1 MFSIFSNK
9 NLPARMKFTKTSSVF
24 ALLTLALHAFPH
36 FAKAAEQQ
44 VITLKDWTGR
54 GFAPDLVNYTI
65 PAPADGGKKLRVLD
79 SAGVSLPVQ
88 ITPGEKGQATLSF
101 VASLPASGES
111 VYKVSTESTAPT
123 AKPAVTV
130 TKDGEALVLANQLLA
145 VKVPAPLEKTYD
157 KPVPADTLPAPIL
170 AFRGPDGSWRGAGS
184 ILTKRAVSK
193 ISVTQLAAGPVFVE
207 TKYRLDYAEG
217 GYYEA
222 SVRVTDQAPFAKVT
236 EEFDLGVGANANFW
250 QLDLSKGWAPD
261 AAEHMFVAG
270 QNHGSVVYPTLAEEE
285 KAAASG
291 PSVGAAPSA
300 TAETP
305 TRLIHHDSCWGSRFV
320 SYYGVHQAEAR
331 KANPDTYPLAIV
343 APLHKGSW
351 RRANSLPVY
360 VKGGNVTVRFPMDVA
375 PLSWLNEPVS
385 DVSPFSCHEHDP
397 SLAMSVGRREW
408 ALVLAKPAMLVDGY
422 GNKDTLGIG
431 YAVRNLYGT
440 VGLDRYKDFILT
452 WPDSK
457 VAYPRVF
464 ITPELANKY
473 RAAVQADP
481 NFPLMPM
488 LKDYYWFTGD
498 PVVAQKELTDV
509 QKRLGQLILYPVSA
523 LSMGHH
529 HATEFYGA
537 PLGHTES
544 VLSWPDLST
553 ADREQIRARLALLAY
568 LLTDPDTTSAGDGS
582 HHGNPN
588 MGVARLSDRANLVA
602 MIPDHPRFNAWR
614 DYVGQFTSYKIGSFM
629 APGGGWFEYG
639 ASYHMHG
646 YGKILRGLMGVFSS
660 NATDADVMAK
670 YNRVDMDYY
679 VNLLSPVDSRYGS
692 RTIPGMANS
701 PVGQSPHYLQAMGT
715 VADKDPALAANLRWA
730 WDNNGRMV
738 GTGADSVT
746 IPAMVRPEIAA
757 KEPKLT
763 SQIYPGFGVI
773 FRAHQGPDETCL
785 YLRSGYLW
793 SHWTEDQGN
802 LTLYS
807 KGAVLLPPQPYQY
820 GGPKDKTFPDKN
832 LLRFGSPAND
842 SPHAWVDSNILDAHF
857 GPSVDY
863 AWASSGYPD
872 WFINPGFRPGHG
884 KPRDLVAGLNQKEGA
899 FTWDRQIAFLKGAT
913 GKSPNYF
920 VIRDSMNGAGKLA
933 SWFNLSL
940 LGRKE
945 NVKIEGG
952 KIILDTEWPTKL
964 DLLFMNPDKPTFEMA
979 EDNLPLAVGAYTKF
993 SGDLTEGK
1001 VPSRDWIGEDGK
1013 PKAVGKDMIA
1023 GFKNA
1028 KEQHVSLR
1036 LQSAPGQEV
1045 AWVLYPRGAGEA
1057 APTAT
1062 PLAPGVTKVVTS
1074 ESTDYIFLSTTP
1086 IKYADEG
1093 VEFEGCAGAV
1103 RVAKDGKATLVLS
1116 AGPGKAGYKGSVIES
1131 AEPFEKVVSAGQ
1143 KAETIPAPQ
1152 RSVGK
1157 AEQAVTVNGDK
1168 IRFAEPGK
1176 KYVELTHGNV
1186 GVRGVGPFDLTF
1198 TPDGITGEVDGDIRT
1213 IVTTWPEKI
1222 IRPGFRMDGVRWYAG
1237 FSDEHSFV
1245 KGTSSPQFAIAM
1257 GLSAGHHTVKI
1268 SEWEWPALPE
1278 APARTELLL
1287 K

>member
-1 MFSIFSNK
+1 MNRSTS
-9 NLPARMKFTKTSSVF
+9 LPSLLTF
-24 ALLTLALHAFPH
+24 ALSLAALFTAR
-36 FAKAAEQQ
+36 AAEPQ

-54 GFAPDLVNYTI
+54 GFAPDLVNYSI

-88 ITPGEKGQATLSF
+88 ITPGEKGQGQGQATLSF
-101 VASLPASGES
+101 VASLPAGGES
-111 VYKVSTESTAPT
+111 VYKVSTEGTAQA
-123 AKPAVTV
+123 AKPAVSL
-130 TKDGEALVLANQLLA
+130 TKEGDTLVLANQQIA
-145 VKVPAPLEKTYD
+145 VKVPGSLEKTYD

-170 AFRGPDGSWRGAGS
+170 AFRGPDGAWRGAGS

-193 ISVTQLAAGPVFVE
+193 ISITQVATGPVFVE

-236 EEFDLGVGANANFW
+236 EEFDLGVSANANFW
-250 QLDLSKGWAPD
+250 QLDLAKGWAPD
-261 AAEHMFVAG
+261 AAEHMWVAG
-270 QNHGSVVYPTLAEEE
+270 QNYGSVTYPTLAEEE
-285 KAAASG
+285 KAATSG
-291 PSVGAAPSA
+291 PAVGSNLSASV
-300 TAETP
+300 EKP
-305 TRLIHHDSCWGSRFV
+305 TRCIHHDSCWGSRFV

-331 KANPDTYPLAIV
+331 KANPDAYPLAIV
-343 APLHKGSW
+343 APLHKGAW

-375 PLSWLNEPVS
+375 PLSWQNEPVS
-385 DVSPFSCHEHDP
+385 DVSPFSCQEHDP
-397 SLAMSVGRREW
+397 NLATSVGRREW
-408 ALVLAKPAMLVDGY
+408 ALVLAKPTMLVDGY
-422 GNKDTLGIG
+422 GKKDTLGIG

-440 VGLDRYKDFILT
+440 VGLDRYKDFILS
-452 WPDSK
+452 WQDGK
-457 VAYPRVF
+457 VTYPRVY
-464 ITPELANKY
+464 ITPELASKY

-481 NFPLMPM
+481 NFPLLPL
-488 LKDYYWFTGD
+488 LKNYYWFTGD
-498 PVVAQKELTDV
+498 PAVAQKELPDV
-509 QKRLGQLILYPVSA
+509 QGRLQADITQLVNA
-523 LSMGHH
+523 LSVGHH
-529 HATEFYGA
+529 HALSAYGE

-544 VLSWPDLST
+544 VLSWPDLPS
-553 ADREQIRARLALLAY
+553 ADRAQIRARLALLTY
-568 LLTDPDTTSAGDGS
+568 LLTDPDVTSAGDGS

-588 MGVARLSDRANLVA
+588 MGVSRLSDRPNVVA
-602 MIPDHPRFNAWR
+602 LIPDHPQFKAWS
-614 DYVGQFTSYKIGSFM
+614 DYVGMFTAYKMETFM
-629 APGGGWFEYG
+629 APEGGWFEYG

-646 YGKILRGLMGVFSS
+646 YGKIERGLMGNFSS
-660 NATDADVMAK
+660 KVPQADQMWA
-670 YNRVDMDYY
+670 YNRVDFDYFL
-679 VNLLSPVDSRYGS
+679 NLLSPVDPRYGS

-715 VADKDPALAANLRWA
+715 VAGKDPDFAANLRWA
-730 WDNNGRMV
+730 WDNNGRMI
-738 GTGADSVT
+738 GTGGDAIT
-746 IPAMVRPEIAA
+746 IPAMVRPEIPA

-763 SQIYPGFGVI
+763 SRIYPGFGVI
-773 FRAHQGPDETCL
+773 FRAHQGGDETCL

-802 LTLYS
+802 LMLYS

-832 LLRFGSPAND
+832 FLRFGSPAND

-863 AWASSGYPD
+863 AWASSGYPE
-872 WFINPGFRPGHG
+872 WFINPGFKPGFG

-920 VIRDSMNGAGKLA
+920 VVRDSMNGAGKLA
-933 SWFNLSL
+933 SWFNLNL

-945 NVKIEGG
+945 NVKIEGQ
-952 KIILDTEWPTKL
+952 KVALDTEWPTKL
-964 DLLFMNPDKPTFEMA
+964 DLLFTNPDKPAFEMA
-979 EDNLPLAVGAYTKF
+979 EDNLTLAVGTYTKYA
-993 SGDLTEGK
+993 GDLTEGK
-1001 VPSRDWIGEDGK
+1001 VPSRDWIGADGK
-1013 PKAVGKDMIA
+1013 PKAVGKDMV
-1023 GFKNA
+1023 KDLKDA
-1028 KEQHVSLR
+1028 KEQHVLLR

-1045 AWVLYPRGAGEA
+1045 AWVLYPRGEGEA

-1074 ESTDYIFLSTTP
+1074 ESTDYVFLSPTP
-1086 IKYADEG
+1086 IKYAGEG

-1116 AGPGKAGYKGSVIES
+1116 AGPGKAGYKGAVIES
-1131 AEPFEKVVSAGQ
+1131 AEPFEKVVAAGQ
-1143 KAETIPAPQ
+1143 KAETIPASQ
-1152 RSVGK
+1152 WSVGK
-1157 AEQAVTVNGDK
+1157 AEQAVTVEGDK
-1168 IRFAEPGK
+1168 VRFVESAR

-1198 TPDGITGEVDGDIRT
+1198 TPEGITGEVDGDIRT

-1222 IRPGFRMDGVRWYAG
+1222 VRPGYLMDGVRWYAG
-1237 FSDEHSFV
+1237 ISDEHSFV
-1245 KGTSSPQFAIAM
+1245 KGTKTPQFAIAM

-1268 SEWEWPALPE
+1268 NEWEWPALPQT
-1278 APARTELLL
+1278 PARTELSL

>member
-1 MFSIFSNK
+1 MNK
-9 NLPARMKFTKTSSVF
+9 NLSKRMKITKTTSAF
-24 ALLTLALHAFPH
+24 ALLTLALHAFPLL
-36 FAKAAEQQ
+36 AKAAEQQ

-101 VASLPASGES
+101 VASLPANGES
-111 VYKVSTESTAPT
+111 LYEVSTDGKSPT

-130 TKDGEALVLANQLLA
+130 TKDGDALVLANQLLA
-145 VKVPAPLEKTYD
+145 VKVPGQMAKTYD

-170 AFRGPDGSWRGAGS
+170 AFRGPDGAWRGAGS

-193 ISVTQLAAGPVFVE
+193 ISVNQVAAGPVFVE
-207 TKYRLDYAEG
+207 MKYRLEYAEG

-222 SVRVTDQAPFAKVT
+222 SVRVTDQAPFAKVS

-250 QLDLSKGWAPD
+250 QLDLSKGWAPN

-270 QNHGSVVYPTLAEEE
+270 QGYGPIKYPTLAEEE
-285 KAAASG
+285 KGAASSPNG
-291 PSVGAAPSA
+291 GADLSA
-300 TAETP
+300 TAEMP
-305 TRLIHHDSCWGSRFV
+305 ARYIHHDSCWGLRFV

-331 KANPDTYPLAIV
+331 QANPDDYPLAIV
-343 APLHKGSW
+343 APLHKGAW

-360 VKGGNVTVRFPMDVA
+360 IKGGNVSVRFPMDVA
-375 PLSWLNEPVS
+375 PISWQNEPAS
-385 DVSPFSCHEHDP
+385 DVSPFSCQEHDP
-397 SLAMSVGRREW
+397 GLATSVGRREW
-408 ALVLAKPAMLVDGY
+408 ALVLAKPAMFVDGY
-422 GNKDTLGIG
+422 DKKDTLGIG
-431 YAVRNLYGT
+431 YGVRALYGI
-440 VGLDRYKDFILT
+440 VGLDRYKDFILS
-452 WPDSK
+452 WPDKK
-457 VAYPRVF
+457 VSYPRVY
-464 ITPELANKY
+464 ITPELVTKY

-481 NFPLMPM
+481 NFPLLPM

-498 PVVAQKELTDV
+498 PAIAQKEVTEV
-509 QKRLGQLILYPVSA
+509 HKRLQQLVIYPVSA
-523 LSMGHH
+523 LSMAHH
-529 HATEFYGA
+529 HAGDFYGP
-537 PLGHTES
+537 PLGHAES
-544 VLSWPDLST
+544 VLSWPDLPA
-553 ADREQIRARLALLAY
+553 ADREQIRARLALVAY

-588 MGVARLSDRANLVA
+588 MGVARLSDRANIVA
-602 MIPDHPRFNAWR
+602 IIPDHPRFNSWR
-614 DYVGQFTSYKIGSFM
+614 DYVGKFTSYKMATFM
-629 APGGGWFEYG
+629 APEGGWFEYG

-646 YGKILRGLMGVFSS
+646 YGKIIRGLMGVFSS
-660 NATDADVMAK
+660 NASDADVMAK
-670 YNRVDMDYY
+670 YNRADMDYY

-701 PVGQSPHYLQAMGT
+701 PVGNSPHYLQAMGT
-715 VADKDPALAANLRWA
+715 VAARDPEFAANLRWA
-730 WDNNGRMV
+730 WESNGSMIAS
-738 GTGADSVT
+738 GADSVT

-763 SQIYPGFGVI
+763 SRSYPGFGVI

-793 SHWTEDQGN
+793 SHWSQDQGN
-802 LTLYS
+802 IILYS

-820 GGPKDKTFPDKN
+820 GGPKDKNFPDKN
-832 LLRFGSPAND
+832 FIHFGSPAND
-842 SPHAWVDSNILDAHF
+842 WPHALADSNILDAHF
-857 GPSVDY
+857 SPSVDY

-872 WFINPGFRPGHG
+872 WFINPGFKPGFG
-884 KPRDLVAGLNQKEGA
+884 KPRELVEGLNQKEGA

-945 NVKIEGG
+945 NVKIDGG
-952 KIILDTEWPTKL
+952 KVAIDTEWPTKL
-964 DLLFMNPDKPTFEMA
+964 DLLFMNPDKPALEMV
-979 EDNLPLAVGAYTKF
+979 EDNLTLFVGSYTKF
-993 SGDLTEGK
+993 SGDLSEGK
-1001 VPSRDWIGEDGK
+1001 FPSRDWVGVDGK
-1013 PKAVGKDMIA
+1013 PKPVGKNMGAD
-1023 GFKNA
+1023 FRDA
-1028 KEQHVSLR
+1028 KEQHVAIR

-1045 AWVLYPRGAGEA
+1045 AWILYPRGAGES
-1057 APTAT
+1057 APSAM
-1062 PLAPGVTKVVTS
+1062 PLAPGVTKVVTC
-1074 ESTDYIFLSTTP
+1074 EGTDYVFLSTTP
-1086 IKYADEG
+1086 IKYAGEG

-1131 AEPFEKVVSAGQ
+1131 AEPFEKVVAAGQ
-1143 KAETIPAPQ
+1143 RPETVPASQ
-1152 RSVGK
+1152 WKVGK
-1157 AEQAVTVNGDK
+1157 AEQAVTVEGDRV
-1168 IRFAEPGK
+1168 RFVEPGQ
-1176 KYVELTHGNV
+1176 KYVELTHGNI

-1198 TPDGITGEVDGDIRT
+1198 TPDGITGEVDGDVRT

-1222 IRPGFRMDGVRWYAG
+1222 IRPGFSMDGVRWYAG
-1237 FSDEHSFV
+1237 FSDEHSFI
-1245 KGTSSPQFAIAM
+1245 KGTAAPQFAIAM
-1257 GLSAGHHTVKI
+1257 GLSAGPHKVKI

-1278 APARTELLL
+1278 APARSELTL

>member
-1 MFSIFSNK
+1 MNRSTS
-9 NLPARMKFTKTSSVF
+9 LPSLLTF
-24 ALLTLALHAFPH
+24 ALS
-36 FAKAAEQQ
+36 FASLFTARAAEPQ

-54 GFAPDLVNYTI
+54 GFSPDLVNYSI

-88 ITPGEKGQATLSF
+88 ITPGEKGQGQGQATLSF
-101 VASLPASGES
+101 VASLPAGGES
-111 VYKVSTESTAPT
+111 VYKVSTESTAQA
-123 AKPAVTV
+123 AKPAVSL
-130 TKDGEALVLANQLLA
+130 TKEGDTLVLANQQIA
-145 VKVPAPLEKTYD
+145 VKVPGSLEKTYD

-170 AFRGPDGSWRGAGS
+170 AFRGPDGAWRGAGS

-193 ISVTQLAAGPVFVE
+193 ISITQVATGPVFVE

-236 EEFDLGVGANANFW
+236 EEFDLGVSANANFW
-250 QLDLSKGWAPD
+250 QLDLAKGWAPD
-261 AAEHMFVAG
+261 AAEHMWVAG
-270 QNHGSVVYPTLAEEE
+270 QNYGSVTYPTLAEEE
-285 KAAASG
+285 KVATSG
-291 PSVGAAPSA
+291 PAVGSDLSASV
-300 TAETP
+300 EKP
-305 TRLIHHDSCWGSRFV
+305 TRCIHHDSCWGSRFV

-331 KANPDTYPLAIV
+331 KANPDAYPLAIV
-343 APLHKGSW
+343 APLHKGAW

-375 PLSWLNEPVS
+375 PLSWQNEPVS
-385 DVSPFSCHEHDP
+385 DVSPVSCQEHDP
-397 SLAMSVGRREW
+397 NLATSVGRREW
-408 ALVLAKPAMLVDGY
+408 ALVLAKPTMLVDGY

-440 VGLDRYKDFILT
+440 VGLDRYKDFILS
-452 WPDSK
+452 WQDGK
-457 VAYPRVF
+457 VTYPRVY
-464 ITPELANKY
+464 ITPELVSKY
-473 RAAVQADP
+473 RATVQADP
-481 NFPLMPM
+481 NFPLLPL
-488 LKDYYWFTGD
+488 LKNYYWFTGD
-498 PVVAQKELTDV
+498 PAVAQKELPDV
-509 QKRLGQLILYPVSA
+509 QGRLQANITQLANA
-523 LSMGHH
+523 LSVGHH
-529 HATEFYGA
+529 HAISAYGE

-544 VLSWPDLST
+544 VLSWPDLPS
-553 ADREQIRARLALLAY
+553 ADRAQIRARLALLTY
-568 LLTDPDTTSAGDGS
+568 LLTDPDVTSAGDGS

-588 MGVARLSDRANLVA
+588 MGVSRLSDRPNVVA
-602 MIPDHPRFNAWR
+602 LIPDHPQFKAWS
-614 DYVGQFTSYKIGSFM
+614 DYVGMFTAYKMGTFM
-629 APGGGWFEYG
+629 APEGGWFEYG

-646 YGKILRGLMGVFSS
+646 YGKIERGLMGNFSS
-660 NATDADVMAK
+660 KVPQADQMWA
-670 YNRVDMDYY
+670 YNRVDFDYFL
-679 VNLLSPVDSRYGS
+679 NLLSPVDSRYGS

-715 VADKDPALAANLRWA
+715 VAGKDPEFAANLHWA

-746 IPAMVRPEIAA
+746 IPAMARPEIPA

-763 SQIYPGFGVI
+763 SRIYPGFGVI

-802 LTLYS
+802 LVLYS

-832 LLRFGSPAND
+832 FIRFGSPAND

-863 AWASSGYPD
+863 AWSSSGYPD
-872 WFINPGFRPGHG
+872 WFINPGSRPGFG
-884 KPRDLVAGLNQKEGA
+884 KPRDLVAGLNQKEGS

-920 VIRDSMNGAGKLA
+920 VVRDSMNGAGKLA
-933 SWFNLSL
+933 SWFNLTL

-945 NVKIEGG
+945 NVKIEGQ
-952 KIILDTEWPTKL
+952 KVALDTEWPTKL
-964 DLLFMNPDKPTFEMA
+964 DLLFTNPDKPVFELA
-979 EDNLPLAVGAYTKF
+979 EDNLTLAVGSYTRYA
-993 SGDLTEGK
+993 GDLTEGK
-1001 VPSRDWIGEDGK
+1001 VPSRDWVGADGK
-1013 PKAVGKDMIA
+1013 PKAVGNDMVKD
-1023 GFKNA
+1023 FKDT

-1036 LQSAPGQEV
+1036 LQSAPGEGV
-1045 AWVLYPRGAGEA
+1045 AWVLYPRGEGEA

-1074 ESTDYIFLSTTP
+1074 EGTDYVFLSTTP
-1086 IKYADEG
+1086 IKYAGED
-1093 VEFEGCAGAV
+1093 VEFEGSAGAV

-1116 AGPGKAGYKGSVIES
+1116 AGPGKAGYKGAVIES
-1131 AEPFEKVVSAGQ
+1131 AEPFEKIVAAGQ
-1143 KAETIPAPQ
+1143 KAETIPASQ
-1152 RSVGK
+1152 WSVGK
-1157 AEQAVTVNGDK
+1157 AEQAVTVEGDK
-1168 IRFAEPGK
+1168 VRFVESGK
-1176 KYVELTHGNV
+1176 KYVELTNGNV

-1198 TPDGITGEVDGDIRT
+1198 TPEGITGEVDGDIRT

-1222 IRPGFRMDGVRWYAG
+1222 IRPGYLMDGVRWYAG

-1245 KGTSSPQFAIAM
+1245 KGTKTPQFAIAM
-1257 GLSAGHHTVKI
+1257 GLSAGKHTVKI
-1268 SEWEWPALPE
+1268 NEWEWPALPQT
-1278 APARTELLL
+1278 PARTELSL